1 MGDESR
7 RLQGK
12 DMNELQRLAKS
23 YRSRAEELRTLA
35 EKDRCEQ
42 TCRMLVCVA
51 YNYEQMAAS
60 ADAIERSY
68 HAMRLN

>member
-1 MGDESR
+1 MS
-7 RLQGK
+7 
-12 DMNELQRLAKS
+12 ELQRLAKS
-23 YRSRAEELRTLA
+23 YRSRAEELRMLA
-35 EKDRCEQ
+35 GMDRCEQ

-68 HAMRLN
+68 RRMHLN